1 MMNKPFNLQYTIIYK
16 YSIQLW
22 RSI

>member
-1 MMNKPFNLQYTIIYK
+1 MNKPFNLQYTIIYK